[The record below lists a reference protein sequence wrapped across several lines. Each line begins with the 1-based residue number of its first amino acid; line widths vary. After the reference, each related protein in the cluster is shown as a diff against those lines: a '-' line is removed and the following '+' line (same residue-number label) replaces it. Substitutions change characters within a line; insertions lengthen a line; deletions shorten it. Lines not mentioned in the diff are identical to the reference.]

1 MNSLLILVIG
11 LLFVF
16 GMIALLLG
24 RLSRD
29 IAPYPPQHQRTS
41 HFFSPVVFT
50 QYSDRIRAMQ
60 DRALDL
66 LEEEPLRGYAN
77 LLKRVLAW
85 VGLAP
90 EGHQGP
96 VRNQRVGPQ
105 DPFMEVPHPNRL

>member
-16 GMIALLLG
+16 GMVTLLLW

-29 IAPYPPQHQRTS
+29 TAQYLPQHPRIN

-60 DRALDL
+60 DGALDL

-77 LLKRVLAW
+77 LLNTVLAW
-85 VGLAP
+85 VGVAP
-90 EGHQGP
+90 EEHQGP
-96 VRNQRVGPQ
+96 VRNRRVGPQ
-105 DPFMEVPHPNRL
+105 DPFMEVPRPNRL